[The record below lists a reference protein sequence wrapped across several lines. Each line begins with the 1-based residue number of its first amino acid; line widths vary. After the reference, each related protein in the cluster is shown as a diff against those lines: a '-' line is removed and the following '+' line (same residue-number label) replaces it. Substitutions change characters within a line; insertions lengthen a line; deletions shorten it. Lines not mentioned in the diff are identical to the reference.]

1 MVDVYYHGKDFPQ
14 ERLNVSRVINKL
26 FIDKKVLNM
35 NTINQNLIK
44 AKYEVRGGIVLKAEE
59 IKKEMEKGKKMPFN
73 DFVYWNIGNP
83 QNLGQ
88 MPISFTREV
97 LGYMYSGAASEVYS
111 KDVVARAKTYE
122 KELEQIGAYTYY
134 KGLNVVREN
143 VAKFIAN
150 RDKIDTH
157 KEDILLSNGASG
169 GIKIVLQALLE
180 DPKDTILAPIPQYPL
195 YSACIQLLGSTLAGY
210 LLDESLNWEV
220 DIANLSEVYRKYY
233 DSGHRLKA
241 LVVINPGNP
250 TGNILSEQN
259 IEDIIKFCYEH
270 KLVILA
276 DEVYQNNIYSEKKKF
291 HSFKKVM
298 GKLSQPYDKTILFSF
313 NSVSKGYY
321 GE

>member
-1 MVDVYYHGKDFPQ
+1 
-14 ERLNVSRVINKL
+14 
-26 FIDKKVLNM
+26 M

-59 IKKEMEKGKKMPFN
+59 MRKEMEKGKKMPF
-73 DFVYWNIGNP
+73 DEFVYWNIGNP
-83 QNLGQ
+83 QSLGQ
-88 MPISFTREV
+88 LPISFTREV
-97 LGYMYSGAASEVYS
+97 LGYLYSGACSDAYS
-111 KDVVARAKTYE
+111 KDVINRAKTYD
-122 KELEQIGAYTYY
+122 KELEHISQYTYY

-143 VAKFIAN
+143 VAKFIMN
-150 RDKIDTH
+150 RDNIETK
-157 KEDILLSNGASG
+157 KENILLSNGASG
-169 GIKIVLQALLE
+169 GIKIVLQALLN
-180 DPKDTILAPIPQYPL
+180 DPKDTVLTPIPQYPL

-210 LLDESLNWEV
+210 YLDEGNNWSV
-220 DIANLSEVYRKYY
+220 DINNLNDVYKTYL

-259 IEDIIKFCYEH
+259 IEDIIKFCYDH

-276 DEVYQNNIYSEKKKF
+276 DEVYQNNIYSETKQF

-298 GKLSQPYDKTILFSF
+298 GKMSQPYNETILFSF